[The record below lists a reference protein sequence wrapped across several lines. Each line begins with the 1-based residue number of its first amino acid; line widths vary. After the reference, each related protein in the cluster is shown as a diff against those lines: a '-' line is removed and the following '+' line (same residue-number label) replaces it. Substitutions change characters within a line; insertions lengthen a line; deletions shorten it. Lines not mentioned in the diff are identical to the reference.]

1 MVNEQLTAMINQRE
15 KRKQELELMVFG
27 IDMKHYYDLPVNL
40 TKEQELNEL
49 KSEKQKELDEI
60 NKELSQL
67 KRMLEK

>member
-1 MVNEQLTAMINQRE
+1 MVNEQLMAVINQRE
-15 KRKQELELMVFG
+15 KRKQELELIVFG

-67 KRMLEK
+67 KHMLEK